1 MSDGVSFKYVSFRGS
16 WDSIGDMDVLKGDG
30 VDEWLGGVV
39 SESVCVAGVGWVG
52 GWVAGLSVVFLFF
65 VLNLFRLINLSCLS
79 C

>member
-1 MSDGVSFKYVSFRGS
+1 M
-16 WDSIGDMDVLKGDG
+16 LKGDG
-30 VDEWLGGVV
+30 VDEWLGGVI

>member
-16 WDSIGDMDVLKGDG
+16 WASIGEMDVLKGDG

-39 SESVCVAGVGWVG
+39 SESVC
-52 GWVAGLSVVFLFF
+52 LFF

>member
-1 MSDGVSFKYVSFRGS
+1 MSDGISFKCVSFRGS
-16 WDSIGDMDVLKGDG
+16 WTSIGDMDVLKGDG
-30 VDEWLGGVV
+30 VDEWLGEVI
-39 SESVCVAGVGWVG
+39 SESVCVADVGWVG